1 MFIRRIDTKRGTKIL
16 GELLLI
22 IVGINIA
29 LWFEGVF
36 EEFRDSQTERQYLE
50 GLVGDLL
57 VDLEQLNLVIKI
69 NREKLD
75 NLGKALPMLKQ
86 LAAAPEDQQM
96 AIIFEPSNYLFF
108 QPSDFTYQSMQESGD
123 FRLLSDASIKSDI
136 LRLVRQYRHIDSLQT
151 NFLQALDSGYIP
163 LIMKSVDLVG
173 AGITDPSLV
182 QDQLFANFFA
192 FTYQDTEARVQSYA
206 AAKDMA
212 SELLEK
218 MRSKTGE
225 DYRST
230 LRQED

>member
-1 MFIRRIDTKRGTKIL
+1 MFARRIDIKRGANVL

-36 EEFRDSQTERQYLE
+36 ENVRDSKTETQYLE

-57 VDLEQLNLVIKI
+57 VDLEQLDVVIKS
-69 NREKLD
+69 NRAKLE
-75 NLGKALPMLKQ
+75 NLSKALPKLKQ
-86 LAAAPEDQQM
+86 LVATPSDQQM
-96 AIIFEPSNYLFF
+96 AIIFEPSNYQFF

-123 FRLLSDASIKSDI
+123 FRLLSDADIKSEI
-136 LRLVRQYRHIDSLQT
+136 LRLVRHYRHIDNLQA

-163 LIMKSVDLVG
+163 LVMNSVDLVD

-182 QDQLFANFFA
+182 QNQLFVNFFA
-192 FTYQDTEARVQSYA
+192 FTYQDTEARVQSYV

-212 SELLEK
+212 SALLDK
-218 MRSKTGE
+218 IRLQIGE
-225 DYRST
+225 N
-230 LRQED
+230 